1 MTFQSQGTNRE
12 AHEEHK
18 ENGGKG
24 EGKQEMVIGEDF
36 LNGEERISRK
46 AAKGTVDGGRG
57 MEDDFLK
64 AEERISRKA
73 ATLNP

>member
-1 MTFQSQGTNRE
+1 
-12 AHEEHK
+12 
-18 ENGGKG
+18 
-24 EGKQEMVIGEDF
+24 MVIGEDF